1 MSLNNI
7 VVENDS
13 VASVI
18 HERVDDIPLII
29 GLMQK
34 LHLPEI
40 LNRHL
45 GNHGNHQG
53 LSNGWLATLW
63 LAYILSESDHRKYTV
78 QDWVE
83 SHRHTLE
90 RLIDEPGIPLR
101 AVECNDDRL
110 GIVLR
115 RLSNTQA
122 WEALETELWQS
133 TLKVYAIEVEGIRLD
148 STTTYGYH
156 TTKEDGLMQYG
167 HSKDHR
173 PDKPQLKLMA
183 AAAEPS
189 GHWLAVDVH
198 PGQAADDPLY
208 VPLMNRVRQML
219 GRSGLL
225 YMGDSK
231 MSALATRTDIVT
243 HRDYYLMPLPR
254 TGDTKDEFESWVD
267 AVVDGKQPLQPIWN
281 NEGLLGAGYEFVR
294 VQQCE
299 IDGECVKWDERVLVI
314 CSLAH
319 AQRQEKRLEQKLA
332 QAQEALWQLTPPPG
346 RGRHQYRTEADLQTA
361 VNQVLEQYAV
371 IGLLQ
376 VRWECEEKLVIRYV
390 GPGRPGPNRPKKT
403 QRQVRYVITR
413 AERDETAI
421 ARQRRRMGWQVR
433 VTNLPAAKT
442 GIAQCEEYYRRGWC
456 LEHGFHLLK
465 DKPLGIRPLYVRK
478 DDQILGLTRLLT
490 LGARLLTLLQTQVR
504 RVLKEQ
510 REEMGGLYEGLP
522 KLTTARPT
530 AKRLLRAF
538 VRAEITL
545 TQIQMG
551 EYVSWHI
558 TPLSPL
564 LEKILGYLDLSPSLY
579 TRLIENST

>member
-1 MSLNNI
+1 MSLDNI

-13 VASVI
+13 VT

-40 LNRHL
+40 LDRHL

-83 SHRHTLE
+83 GHQHTLD
-90 RLIDEPGIPLR
+90 RLIGQPIRP
-101 AVECNDDRL
+101 VECNDDRL

-115 RLSNTQA
+115 RLSNTQT
-122 WEALETELWQS
+122 WEALEAELWQS
-133 TLKVYAIEVEGIRLD
+133 TLKVYVIEVEGIRLD

-156 TTKEDGLMQYG
+156 RTREDGLMQYG

-173 PDKPQLKLMA
+173 PDQPQLKLMA

-189 GHWLAVDVH
+189 GHLLGVDVH

-208 VPLMNRVRQML
+208 VPLMKRVRQML
-219 GRSGLL
+219 GQSGLL

-231 MSALATRTDIVT
+231 MAALETRADVVI
-243 HRDYYLMPLPR
+243 HGDYYLMPLPH
-254 TGDTKDEFESWVD
+254 TGDTKDEFEVWVD
-267 AVVDGKQPLQPIWN
+267 AVVEGKQPLLPIWDSD
-281 NEGLLGAGYEFVR
+281 ELLGAGYEFVR
-294 VQQCE
+294 TRKAKV
-299 IDGECVKWDERVLVI
+299 DGESVKRDERVLVI
-314 CSLAH
+314 CSLSH

-332 QAQEALWQLTPPPG
+332 QAQEALWKLTPAPG
-346 RGRHQYRTEADLQTA
+346 KGRRQYHIETDLQTA
-361 VNQVLEQYAV
+361 VDETLEQYGV
-371 IGLLQ
+371 TGLLQ
-376 VRWECEEKLVIRYV
+376 VHWECEEQFVTHYV
-390 GPGRPGPNRPKKT
+390 GPGRPGPNRPKRT
-403 QRQVRYVITR
+403 ERQVRYVITSV
-413 AERDETAI
+413 ERDDTAI
-421 ARQRRRMGWQVR
+421 ASQRLRMGWQVR
-433 VTNLPAAKT
+433 ATNLPTAKA

-490 LGARLLTLLQTQVR
+490 LGARLLTLLQIQVR
-504 RVLKEQ
+504 RGLKEQ
-510 REEMGGLYEGLP
+510 GEEMGGLYEGLP

-538 VRAEITL
+538 VRAGITL
-545 TQIQMG
+545 TRIQMG

-564 LEKILGYLDLSPSLY
+564 LEKILGYLHLSPSLY

>member
-7 VVENDS
+7 VIENDS
-13 VASVI
+13 VT
-18 HERVDDIPLII
+18 HERVDDIPLIM

-40 LNRHL
+40 LDRHL
-45 GNHGNHQG
+45 GSHGNHQG

-78 QDWVE
+78 QGWVE
-83 SHRHTLE
+83 SHHHTLE
-90 RLIDEPGIPLR
+90 HLIDQPIRP
-101 AVECNDDRL
+101 VECNDDRL
-110 GIVLR
+110 EIVLR

-122 WEALETELWQS
+122 WEALETDLWQS

-156 TTKEDGLMQYG
+156 TPVEDGLMQYG

-173 PDKPQLKLMA
+173 PDQPQLKLMA

-189 GHWLAVDVH
+189 GHLLGVDVH

-208 VPLMNRVRQML
+208 VPLMKRVRQML

-231 MSALATRTDIVT
+231 MSAVATRADVVASS
-243 HRDYYLMPLPR
+243 DYYLMPLPR
-254 TGDTKDEFESWVD
+254 TGDTKDEFEAWVD
-267 AVVDGKQPLQPIWN
+267 AVVDGKQPLQLIWN
-281 NEGLLGAGYEFVR
+281 DEILLGAGYEFVR
-294 VQQCE
+294 TQQAE
-299 IDGECVKWDERVLVI
+299 IGGECVKWNERVLVI
-314 CSLAH
+314 CSLSH

-332 QAQEALWQLTPPPG
+332 QVQAALWKLTPTPG
-346 RGRHQYRTEADLQTA
+346 KGRRQYHIDMDLQVA
-361 VNQVLEQYAV
+361 VDQVLEQYGV
-371 IGLLQ
+371 TGFLQ
-376 VRWECEEKLVIRYV
+376 VRWECEEKLVTRYV

-403 QRQVRYVITR
+403 ERKVRYVITSV
-413 AERDETAI
+413 EPHETAI
-421 ARQRRRMGWQVR
+421 ASQRRRMGWQVR
-433 VTNLPAAKT
+433 VTNLSVAKAD
-442 GIAQCEEYYRRGWC
+442 ISQCEEYYRRGWC

-504 RVLKEQ
+504 RGLKEQ
-510 REEMGGLYEGLP
+510 EKEMGGLYEGLP

-530 AKRLLRAF
+530 VKRLLKAF

-545 TQIQMG
+545 TRIQMG

>member
-1 MSLNNI
+1 
-7 VVENDS
+7 
-13 VASVI
+13 
-18 HERVDDIPLII
+18 
-29 GLMQK
+29 
-34 LHLPEI
+34 
-40 LNRHL
+40 
-45 GNHGNHQG
+45 
-53 LSNGWLATLW
+53 
-63 LAYILSESDHRKYTV
+63 
-78 QDWVE
+78 
-83 SHRHTLE
+83 
-90 RLIDEPGIPLR
+90 
-101 AVECNDDRL
+101 VECNDDRL

-122 WEALETELWQS
+122 WEALETALWQS

-173 PDKPQLKLMA
+173 PDQPQLKLMA

-189 GHWLAVDVH
+189 GHLFGVDVH

-208 VPLMNRVRQML
+208 VPLMKRVRQML

-231 MSALATRTDIVT
+231 MSALATRADIVASG
-243 HRDYYLMPLPR
+243 DYYLMPLPR
-254 TGDTKDEFESWVD
+254 TGDTKDEFEAWVD
-267 AVVDGKQPLQPIWN
+267 VVVDGKQPLQPIWN
-281 NEGLLGAGYEFVR
+281 SEVLLGAGYEFVR
-294 VQQCE
+294 TQQAGVDNE
-299 IDGECVKWDERVLVI
+299 SVEPLGTKQKAVAPEWDERVLVI
-314 CSLAH
+314 CSLSH

-332 QAQEALWQLTPPPG
+332 QAQEVLWKLTPTPG
-346 RGRHQYRTEADLQTA
+346 KGRRQYHIETNLQTA
-361 VNQVLEQYAV
+361 VTQVLEQYGV
-371 IGLLQ
+371 TGLLQ
-376 VRWECEEKLVIRYV
+376 VRWECEEKLVTCYV

-403 QRQVRYVITR
+403 QRQVRYVITKV
-413 AERDETAI
+413 ERDETAI

-433 VTNLPAAKT
+433 VTNLPVAKA

-478 DDQILGLTRLLT
+478 DEQILGLTRLLT

-504 RVLKEQ
+504 RGLKEQ
-510 REEMGGLYEGLP
+510 GEEMGGLYEGLP

-545 TQIQMG
+545 TRIQMG

>member
-1 MSLNNI
+1 MSLNNL
-7 VVENDS
+7 VVQSDS
-13 VASVI
+13 I
-18 HERVDDIPLII
+18 THERVDDIPLLI

-40 LNRHL
+40 LDRHL
-45 GNHGNHQG
+45 GSHGNHQG

-83 SHRHTLE
+83 CHRHTLE
-90 RLIDEPGIPLR
+90 RLIGQPIRP
-101 AVECNDDRL
+101 VECNDDRL

-115 RLSNTQA
+115 RLSDTQA
-122 WEALETELWQS
+122 WEVLETELWQS
-133 TLKVYAIEVEGIRLD
+133 TLKVYAIEVEGVRLD

-156 TTKEDGLMQYG
+156 RTKEDGLMQYG
-167 HSKDHR
+167 RSKDHR
-173 PDKPQLKLMA
+173 PDQPQLKLMA

-189 GHWLAVDVH
+189 GHLLGVDVH

-208 VPLMNRVRQML
+208 VPLIKRVRQML
-219 GRSGLL
+219 GQSGLL

-231 MSALATRTDIVT
+231 MSALTTRADIVASG
-243 HRDYYLMPLPR
+243 DYYLMPLPH
-254 TGDTKDEFESWVD
+254 TGDTKDEFEVWVD
-267 AVVDGKQPLQPIWN
+267 AVVAGKQPLQPIWDS
-281 NEGLLGAGYEFVR
+281 EGLLGAGYEFVR
-294 VQQCE
+294 TQQAE
-299 IDGECVKWDERVLVI
+299 IDGESVEWDERVLVI
-314 CSLAH
+314 CSLSH
-319 AQRQEKRLEQKLA
+319 AQRQEKRLEQRLT
-332 QAQEALWQLTPPPG
+332 QAQEALWKLTPTPG
-346 RGRHQYRTEADLQTA
+346 KGRRQYRIETDLQTA
-361 VNQVLEQYAV
+361 VNEVLERYGV
-371 IGLLQ
+371 TGLLQ
-376 VRWECEEKLVIRYV
+376 VYWECEERSVTRYV

-413 AERDETAI
+413 VERNETAI
-421 ARQRRRMGWQVR
+421 AKERHRMGWQVR
-433 VTNLPAAKT
+433 VTNLPVAKA

-504 RVLKEQ
+504 RGLKEQ
-510 REEMGGLYEGLP
+510 GEEMGGLYEGLP

-545 TQIQMG
+545 TRIQMG
-551 EYVSWHI
+551 EYVRWHI

-564 LEKILGYLDLSPSLY
+564 LEKILGYSSLSPSLY

>member
-1 MSLNNI
+1 LSLNNI
-7 VVENDS
+7 VIENNS
-13 VASVI
+13 VT
-18 HERVDDIPLII
+18 HERVDDIPLIM

-40 LNRHL
+40 LDRHL
-45 GNHGNHQG
+45 GSHGNHQG

-78 QDWVE
+78 QGWVE
-83 SHRHTLE
+83 SHQHTLE
-90 RLIDEPGIPLR
+90 CLIDQPIRP
-101 AVECNDDRL
+101 VECNDDRL
-110 GIVLR
+110 EIVLR

-122 WEALETELWQS
+122 WETLETDLWQS

-156 TTKEDGLMQYG
+156 TPVEDGLMQYG

-173 PDKPQLKLMA
+173 PDQPQLKLMA

-189 GHWLAVDVH
+189 GHLLGVDVH

-208 VPLMNRVRQML
+208 VPLMKRVRQML

-231 MSALATRTDIVT
+231 MSAVATRADVVASS
-243 HRDYYLMPLPR
+243 DYYLMPLPR
-254 TGDTKDEFESWVD
+254 TGDTKDEFEAWVD

-281 NEGLLGAGYEFVR
+281 DEILLGAGYEFVR
-294 VQQCE
+294 TQQAE
-299 IDGECVKWDERVLVI
+299 IDGECVKWNERVLVI
-314 CSLAH
+314 CSLSH

-332 QAQEALWQLTPPPG
+332 QAQEALWKLTPIPG
-346 RGRHQYRTEADLQTA
+346 KGRRQYHIETDLQVA
-361 VNQVLEQYAV
+361 VDQVLEHYGV
-371 IGLLQ
+371 TGFLQ
-376 VRWECEEKLVIRYV
+376 VRWECEEKLVTRYV

-403 QRQVRYVITR
+403 ERKVRYVITSV
-413 AERDETAI
+413 ERDKPAI
-421 ARQRRRMGWQVR
+421 ASQRRRMGWQVR
-433 VTNLPAAKT
+433 VTNLSVAKA
-442 GIAQCEEYYRRGWC
+442 GISQCEEYYRRGWC

-465 DKPLGIRPLYVRK
+465 DKPLGIRPLYVRN

-504 RVLKEQ
+504 RGLKEQ
-510 REEMGGLYEGLP
+510 EKEMGGLYEGLP
-522 KLTTARPT
+522 KLATARPT
-530 AKRLLRAF
+530 AKRLLKAF
-538 VRAEITL
+538 VRAQITL
-545 TQIQMG
+545 TRIQMG
-551 EYVSWHI
+551 EYVRWHI